1 MTTFAAVL
9 LLVTAI
15 WSFLVWP
22 AFLRRVLRDPR
33 ARDEAGKA
41 TKFLTVHVVLVSISL
56 LLAAACAVTGIV
68 LLISGA

>member
-1 MTTFAAVL
+1 VTTFAAVL

-56 LLAAACAVTGIV
+56 LLAAACAVTGIM